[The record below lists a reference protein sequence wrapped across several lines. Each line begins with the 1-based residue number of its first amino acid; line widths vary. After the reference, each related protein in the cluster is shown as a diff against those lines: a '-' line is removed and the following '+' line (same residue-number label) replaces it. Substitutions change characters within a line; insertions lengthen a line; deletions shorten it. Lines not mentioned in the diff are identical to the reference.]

1 MGGTMVGRL
10 KKVSAVLLALLL
22 LAFLPSCGEKTTAN
36 LRNYRQVPQ
45 ITITFMSSWGGS
57 SPYRDLVDEIIAEFM
72 SENPD
77 IRIVNESLS
86 QGAYL
91 SKLKTNFATGYIPD
105 VFVLWPGVDL
115 KSLVTSGKV
124 ANLRVIMDPDW
135 ESTFFPNALNTY
147 VSHYGGLYGLPFDNA
162 FAGMY
167 VNLKILSDNGLEVP
181 RTYDELL
188 RAVEVLRDNNI
199 IPIAYSVDLEGS
211 MLYQAIVTGLS
222 KEQSETRSNPV
233 HIEAMQIMKELYDR
247 NAFPDNAFILS
258 GYEQN
263 KLFLDGKAAMMVQG
277 SWFSGDLE
285 GMEEHVDIVPFPVF
299 GSDPSLYSLTGQN
312 GYNAFHVS
320 KNAFLDDQMKDAIKR
335 FLVYFTSDKVA
346 IRFIEQKGMLSSLNL
361 SDDAYLTNL
370 YAKKSLKLVQN
381 ADALFAFPSSYL
393 SEQNW
398 RDTFIHQIPYLL
410 EDRITPLE
418 VMADVAFTYPSF

>member
-1 MGGTMVGRL
+1 MVGRL
-10 KKVSAVLLALLL
+10 KKVSAVLLTLLM
-22 LAFLPSCGEKTTAN
+22 LAFLPSCGDKTTAN
-36 LRNYRQVPQ
+36 LLNKSQVPQ
-45 ITITFMSSWGGS
+45 VTINFMSCWGGS
-57 SPYRDLVDEIIAEFM
+57 SPYRELVEDTIAEFM
-72 SENPD
+72 SKNPD

-91 SKLKTNFATGYIPD
+91 SKLKTNFATGYVPD

-135 ESTFFPNALNTY
+135 ESKFTPNALNTY
-147 VSHYGGLYGLPFDNA
+147 VSNYGGLYGLPFDTA

-167 VNLKILSDNGLEVP
+167 VNLDILSENGIEVP

-188 RAVEVLRDNNI
+188 SAVEILHGNNT

-211 MLYQAIVTGLS
+211 MLYQAIVAGLS
-222 KEQSETRSNPV
+222 KDQKEIRSNDV
-233 HIEAMQIMKELYDR
+233 HIEAMKVLKELYDR
-247 NAFPDNAFILS
+247 NAFPDNAFIMS

-277 SWFSGDLE
+277 SWFSGDLK
-285 GMEEHVDIVPFPVF
+285 GMEEQMDIVPFPVF
-299 GSDPSLYSLTGQN
+299 GSDPSQYTLTGQN

-320 KNAFLDDQMKDAIKR
+320 KNAFLDDQMREAIKR

-346 IRFIEQKGMLSSLNL
+346 YNFIENKGMLSSLNL
-361 SDDAYLTNL
+361 FDQAYLTNI

-381 ADALFAFPSSYL
+381 ANAFFTFPSSYL
-393 SEQNW
+393 SEQSW
-398 RDTFIHQIPYLL
+398 HDTFINQIPYLL
-410 EDRITPLE
+410 EDRITPSAI
-418 VMADVAFTYPSF
+418 MADVVFTYPSY